1 MDDIRQVFASTPDA
15 KSRNMGISHFSF
27 NSETGRCPTC
37 EGLGYTTVDMQFLA
51 DVQML
56 CTDCNGRRFQTDV
69 LEVRYRDVNIFDVLQ
84 MSVAK
89 AHAFFRGAGNVQSRL
104 QPLVDLGLG
113 YLPLGQSLASLSAG
127 ESMRLKLAG
136 HLEADLKSTGKGNMF
151 VMDEPTTGLHF
162 SDVDRLIQCIHQ
174 LIDSGNTVVV
184 IEHNQQLIESA
195 DYLIELGPG
204 AGDQGGQIIATGD
217 TQSMQTNPG
226 R

>member
-1 MDDIRQVFASTPDA
+1 
-15 KSRNMGISHFSF
+15 
-27 NSETGRCPTC
+27 
-37 EGLGYTTVDMQFLA
+37 
-51 DVQML
+51 
-56 CTDCNGRRFQTDV
+56 
-69 LEVRYRDVNIFDVLQ
+69 
-84 MSVAK
+84 
-89 AHAFFRGAGNVQSRL
+89 
-104 QPLVDLGLG
+104 
-113 YLPLGQSLASLSAG
+113 
-127 ESMRLKLAG
+127 MRLKLAG

-204 AGDQGGQIIATGD
+204 AGNQGGQIIATGD

-226 R
+226 RRSTSKQGQRSSNEAKLK